1 MYWSLHDN
9 NILCSFIGHT
19 DSITSIDLS
28 PADSTFVSCSKD
40 CTTRVWEYEKKIC
53 KIKISKSRAACFDN
67 TGMILACLYIKD
79 NKEQQ
84 AGKRQTIQQVHL
96 FNTEN
101 YEERPFSIFSIDEQ
115 DSTAEIKQMRFSPDG
130 QLILLGSTE
139 NIILLI
145 DSFDGKLK
153 HKFTA
158 QFNELATGQILE
170 AGFSPDSRYLITGS
184 ENAKQKLYVW
194 NIETGKELRLLD
206 FHPTTVSAVK
216 FSHVYCMLITACQ
229 NLVVWIPESTQGN

>member
-84 AGKRQTIQQVHL
+84 AGKRQTI
-96 FNTEN
+96 
-101 YEERPFSIFSIDEQ
+101 
-115 DSTAEIKQMRFSPDG
+115 
-130 QLILLGSTE
+130 
-139 NIILLI
+139 
-145 DSFDGKLK
+145 
-153 HKFTA
+153 
-158 QFNELATGQILE
+158 
-170 AGFSPDSRYLITGS
+170 
-184 ENAKQKLYVW
+184 
-194 NIETGKELRLLD
+194 
-206 FHPTTVSAVK
+206 
-216 FSHVYCMLITACQ
+216 
-229 NLVVWIPESTQGN
+229 

>member
-40 CTTRVWEYEKKIC
+40 CTTRVWEYEKKQC

-67 TGMILACLYIKD
+67 TGMILACLYTKD
-79 NKEQQ
+79 NKDQQ
-84 AGKRQTIQQVHL
+84 ASKRQTIQQVHL

-115 DSTAEIKQMRFSPDG
+115 DSTAEIK
-130 QLILLGSTE
+130 
-139 NIILLI
+139 
-145 DSFDGKLK
+145 
-153 HKFTA
+153 
-158 QFNELATGQILE
+158 
-170 AGFSPDSRYLITGS
+170 
-184 ENAKQKLYVW
+184 
-194 NIETGKELRLLD
+194 
-206 FHPTTVSAVK
+206 
-216 FSHVYCMLITACQ
+216 
-229 NLVVWIPESTQGN
+229 

>member
-9 NILCSFIGHT
+9 SILCSFIGHT

-28 PADSTFVSCSKD
+28 PSDSTFVSCSKD
-40 CTTRVWEYEKKIC
+40 FTTRVWEYEKKAC

-79 NKEQQ
+79 REP
-84 AGKRQTIQQVHL
+84 GKKTSVQQVHL

-115 DSTAEIKQMRFSPDG
+115 ESTAEIKQMKFSPDG

-139 NIILLI
+139 NSILLI

-153 HKFTA
+153 HKF
-158 QFNELATGQILE
+158 
-170 AGFSPDSRYLITGS
+170 
-184 ENAKQKLYVW
+184 NA
-194 NIETGKELRLLD
+194 
-206 FHPTTVSAVK
+206 
-216 FSHVYCMLITACQ
+216 
-229 NLVVWIPESTQGN
+229 